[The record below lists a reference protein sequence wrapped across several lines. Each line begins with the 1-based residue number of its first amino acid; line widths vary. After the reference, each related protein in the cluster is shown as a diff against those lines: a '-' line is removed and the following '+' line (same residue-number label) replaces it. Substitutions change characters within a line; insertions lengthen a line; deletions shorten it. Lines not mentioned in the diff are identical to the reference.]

1 MKFLQKFSDS
11 TVRAFIVTLT
21 IYGAILISLSFVEV
35 MLTDRQTV
43 DDCLWIEEM
52 NGIKQDTALY
62 IVEITPDG
70 VADNA
75 GLKNGDLLIYINNES
90 FSKGMYEAQDILN
103 KYNNETITYTVI
115 RDGKIL
121 NFNIWVYEF
130 FNTQYFIFALLSI
143 SFLFVGFLVGISK
156 PKELISQL
164 FFLLGFTAM
173 GLLIFTSVTY
183 TSLTAGIFVLFN
195 YIIAGS
201 FFNAILWHFFLTY
214 PIKYE
219 FKSRK
224 AVLLTIYLIS
234 FSPFV
239 IYYLERL
246 LFDRI
251 SGINNNL
258 KILLTAI
265 YILGSII
272 TFIYSYSKLDNP
284 TQKKSLNIIRRGLI
298 IGGLGFLYFIIMI
311 YVIQKPYFLVDPIFF
326 APLLL
331 ILGIPLSF
339 GYSIFKYRILDT
351 EFIVK
356 KGLVFGMLTTFII
369 GAYLSIVY
377 LLNSFLSDYITE
389 DRQLL
394 TIATIIIITLTF
406 DYVNTKARE
415 FVDKQFY
422 RERYNYRK
430 SLLSFSQELPYINNV
445 NEILKKLSH
454 SVHESMGLKSFDV
467 LIFDQ
472 RYEKLIIRKD
482 EANFNGVSSSQPELY
497 STIFENIF
505 QTHKTPQVLSEANLS
520 ELPLSEEQ
528 KSIIREAKIVLAI
541 PISLKGKLIGSL
553 NFGEKPSGKAYSD
566 EDIDLLKTL
575 ASQSAVAFENARLQ
589 QEEINKQRI
598 EKELIVARNI
608 QNTLLPKQKLIDDR
622 IEVSW
627 LNKPAKFIGGDF
639 YDLIKIDDDKYL
651 VVVADVSGKGI
662 PAALYMSKVQAMIQ
676 FAAHVFNTPREILI
690 EVNKQILDKLEKNC
704 FVTVIAAMFDFKE
717 KKVKFARAGHNPALY
732 SQNGVI
738 EVINNKGIGLGVGD
752 QELFELH
759 LEEKEINLSPD
770 NLFVLYSDGLTE
782 AMNSVREE
790 FGMERFVNALSVVR
804 YNSSDQI
811 VDSIVDSVHG
821 FTKDALQH
829 DDITLVIVK
838 TK

>member
-1 MKFLQKFSDS
+1 MKFLEKYSEG
-11 TVRAFIVTLT
+11 TIRAFIVVIAL
-21 IYGAILISLSFVEV
+21 YSAIIISLSFVEI
-35 MLTDRQTV
+35 MFTDRFTI
-43 DDCLWIEEM
+43 DDCLWVEEL
-52 NGIKQDTALY
+52 NGVKQDTALY
-62 IVEITPDG
+62 IVEITPEG

-75 GLKNGDLLIYINNES
+75 GLKNGDLLIKINNES
-90 FSKGMYEAQDILN
+90 FSDGTYKAQDLLN
-103 KYNNETITYTVI
+103 KYVNETITYTVI
-115 RDGKIL
+115 RDGQIMD
-121 NFNIWVYEF
+121 FNIWVYKY
-130 FNTQYFIFALLSI
+130 FNTRYFIFALLSLC
-143 SFLFVGFLVGISK
+143 FLFVGFLVGISK
-156 PKELISQL
+156 PKEFISQL
-164 FFLLGFTAM
+164 FFLLGATSV
-173 GLLIFTSVTY
+173 GLLLFGSIFYETLS
-183 TSLTAGIFVLFN
+183 AGEFVLYNNVIMSSLF
-195 YIIAGS
+195 I
-201 FFNAILWHFFLTY
+201 AILWHFFLTY

-219 FKSRK
+219 FKARK
-224 AVLLTIYLIS
+224 GLLLTLYLVS
-234 FSPFV
+234 FAPFV
-239 IYYLERL
+239 IYIIERS
-246 LFDRI
+246 LFERI

-258 KILLTAI
+258 KIILTI
-265 YILGSII
+265 VYILGAII
-272 TFIYSYSKLDNP
+272 TFIYSYSKLDN
-284 TQKKSLNIIRRGLI
+284 TVQKKSLNIILIGLI
-298 IGGLGFLYFIIMI
+298 LGGLAFVYFFIII
-311 YVIQKPYFLVDPIFF
+311 YVIHKPYFLVDPIYF
-326 APLLL
+326 APLFL
-331 ILGIPLSF
+331 ILAIPISF

-377 LLNSFLSDYITE
+377 LLNSFLSGFITE

-472 RYEKLIIRKD
+472 RYEKLISRKD

-520 ELPLSEEQ
+520 ELPLSDEQ
-528 KSIIREAKIVLAI
+528 KFIIREAKIVLAI

-738 EVINNKGIGLGVGD
+738 EVIKNKGIGLGVGD

-759 LEEKEINLSPD
+759 LEEKEIDLTPD

-790 FGMERFVNALSVVR
+790 FGMERFVDALSVVR